1 MQQEEP
7 DDYVVATGETHTV
20 RSFIEEAFK
29 VIDIT
34 VKWRGKGVE
43 EEGYDA
49 SNPERVL
56 VKIDPKYFR
65 PTEVEL
71 LIGNPTKAK
80 KKLGWVPQV
89 KMAALCREMVLADI
103 ALVEKGDMTS

>member
-1 MQQEEP
+1 ML
-7 DDYVVATGETHTV
+7 
-20 RSFIEEAFK
+20 
-29 VIDIT
+29 
-34 VKWRGKGVE
+34 E

-49 SNPERVL
+49 ANPERVL

-65 PTEVEL
+65 PTEVDL
-71 LIGNPTKAK
+71 LIGDPTKAK

-89 KMAALCREMVLADI
+89 KMEALCREMVLADI